1 MAAITKKMTIQQ
13 KIIYEQLLGR
23 YVKITWTHKIHE
35 CQADICFKQYKWDS
49 RIVRVLTSATSAGV
63 ILALTESL
71 SPYWVK
77 VITALVAMALNYYTL
92 TRKEVESDRK
102 AIENKRYA
110 ALHHDL
116 RNKYESL
123 LTDIKAETLTNEQI
137 AERRNL
143 LEERENEIYI
153 GNVPKASSKACALAD
168 KALKQGK
175 ESTTEEEEIKL
186 IVPDYLQ
193 L

>member
-1 MAAITKKMTIQQ
+1 MTIQQ
-13 KIIYEQLLGR
+13 KIIYEQILGR

-35 CQADICFKQYKWDS
+35 CQADICFKQYKLDS

-77 VITALVAMALNYYTL
+77 MITAFVAMSLNYYTL
-92 TRKEVESDRK
+92 TRKEVEADRK

-137 AERRNL
+137 AERRNI

-153 GNVPKASSKACALAD
+153 GNVPEASSKACTLASM
-168 KALKQGK
+168 ALKQGK

>member
-1 MAAITKKMTIQQ
+1 M
-13 KIIYEQLLGR
+13 
-23 YVKITWTHKIHE
+23 
-35 CQADICFKQYKWDS
+35 
-49 RIVRVLTSATSAGV
+49 
-63 ILALTESL
+63 
-71 SPYWVK
+71 
-77 VITALVAMALNYYTL
+77 
-92 TRKEVESDRK
+92 
-102 AIENKRYA
+102 
-110 ALHHDL
+110 
-116 RNKYESL
+116 
-123 LTDIKAETLTNEQI
+123 TNEQI

-153 GNVPKASSKACALAD
+153 GNVPEASSKACELAD

>member
-1 MAAITKKMTIQQ
+1 MTIQQ
-13 KIIYEQLLGR
+13 RIIYEQILGR

-35 CQADICFKQYKWDS
+35 CQADICFKQYKRDS

-92 TRKEVESDRK
+92 TRKEVEADRK

-137 AERRNL
+137 TERRNL
-143 LEERENEIYI
+143 LEERENEIHI
-153 GNVPKASSKACALAD
+153 GNVPEASSKACALAD

>member
-1 MAAITKKMTIQQ
+1 MTIQQ

-35 CQADICFKQYKWDS
+35 CQADICFTQYKWDS

-143 LEERENEIYI
+143 LEERENEIYM
-153 GNVPKASSKACALAD
+153 GNVPEVSSKACALAD